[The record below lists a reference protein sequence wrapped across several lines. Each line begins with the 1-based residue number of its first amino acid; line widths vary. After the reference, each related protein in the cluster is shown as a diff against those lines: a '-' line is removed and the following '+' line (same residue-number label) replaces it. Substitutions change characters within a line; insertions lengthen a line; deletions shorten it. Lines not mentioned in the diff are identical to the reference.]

1 MYVCMYIYTQPTIY
15 IYIHIHIYIY
25 IYIYITHIH
34 IYIIMEQKEEIIN
47 LKNRLEVLEIGK

>member
-15 IYIHIHIYIY
+15 IYIHIYIY
-25 IYIYITHIH
+25 IYILHIY